1 MSETAPEDPTPV
13 EDETPVESEPDV
25 VETYDEPETDYAV
38 FERGD
43 RTVSGSNPVTAE
55 MRAHSW
61 NNGYGVIRSDASG
74 NWKTSLR
81 KTS

>member
-1 MSETAPEDPTPV
+1 MSENTPEDPTPV
-13 EDETPVESEPDV
+13 EDETPVEPDV
-25 VETYDEPETDYAV
+25 VESYNEPENDYAV

-43 RTVSGSNPVTAE
+43 QTVSGSNPVTTE

-61 NNGYGVIRSDASG
+61 NNGYGVIRSDVDG

>member
-1 MSETAPEDPTPV
+1 MSENTPEDPTPV
-13 EDETPVESEPDV
+13 EDETPVESEN
-25 VETYDEPETDYAV
+25 DYAV

-43 RTVSGSNPVTAE
+43 RTVSGSNPVTTE

-61 NNGYGVIRSDASG
+61 NNGYGVIRSDANG